1 LPDWNVIAD
10 VSQTLQQ
17 LLTTEFNVLTPTPQ
31 VLIYDLQPNVTPP
44 APSLTIFIFEI
55 VEDQHSRNKPRVRGN
70 NPLNIQKPPMA
81 LLLRYLITPW
91 GGDALTDHR
100 ILGRVLQ
107 VFYDNSILSGP
118 QLTSGL
124 SNTVEELK
132 ITLSPITLDERS
144 RIWYAIQRPY
154 RLSLTYE
161 VRVVYVDTE
170 KLDLLQT
177 VTNRSMD
184 VGITE
189 EIN

>member
-1 LPDWNVIAD
+1 M
-10 VSQTLQQ
+10 QQ
-17 LLTTEFNVLTPTPQ
+17 LLTAELSVLSPAPQ

-55 VEDQHSRNKPRVRGN
+55 VEDQHTRNKPRVRGI
-70 NPLNIQKPPMA
+70 NPASIQKPPMA

-107 VFYDNSILSGP
+107 VYYDNPILRGP
-118 QLTSGL
+118 QLAGGL
-124 SNTVEELK
+124 SNTIEELK

-144 RIWYAIQRPY
+144 KVWYAIQRPY

-170 KLDLLQT
+170 KQDLLQT

-189 EIN
+189 EPN